1 MIPRAA
7 RLELEEALGD
17 RIRFGVPMAR
27 HTSLRVGGPADAL
40 ATPTSRE
47 DLAQCCSPSAARM
60 ACLTR

>member
-7 RLELEEALGD
+7 RLELEETLGD

-40 ATPTSRE
+40 ATPASR
-47 DLAQCCSPSAARM
+47 SA
-60 ACLTR
+60 LSTLSS